1 MIFRDD
7 MRGVGEGFVLGVF
20 GFRLSLVNMDFDYL
34 MKDSSENYHSNSVM
48 LKNMK
53 GGKKR

>member
-7 MRGVGEGFVLGVF
+7 MRGVSEGFVLGVF

-34 MKDSSENYHSNSVM
+34 MKDSSENYHSNFVM